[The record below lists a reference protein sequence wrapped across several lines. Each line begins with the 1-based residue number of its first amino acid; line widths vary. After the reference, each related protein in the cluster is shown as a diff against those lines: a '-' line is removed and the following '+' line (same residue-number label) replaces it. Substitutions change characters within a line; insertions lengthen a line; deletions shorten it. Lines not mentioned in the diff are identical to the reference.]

1 MPAVGR
7 WSTELVA
14 QGVTGPHTRTAGEL
28 VVDLVDA
35 YCAGWSAPIVAERL
49 REMAHVGPRNLSLED
64 AELLDGLAALIEE
77 ALR

>member
-1 MPAVGR
+1 MPAVGS
-7 WSTELVA
+7 WSTTPLVA

-49 REMAHVGPRNLSLED
+49 REMAHADLDNEDVTLLE
-64 AELLDGLAALIEE
+64 GLAALLEE